1 MQVAQIVG
9 GYSLGG
15 ADLLRRAMGKK
26 KVEEMQHHRAIF
38 SEGAAKNGISKALAD
53 EIFDLM
59 EKFAGYGF
67 NKSHAAAYALLA
79 YHTAWLK
86 HHYTSEFFAG
96 NMTIASDDTDK
107 LKIFHDDAVGN
118 FGITFSPPNVNE
130 GEWRFIP
137 TGNKSICYALGAVK
151 GRPSTCAPTC
161 PDPSCAK
168 A

>member
-1 MQVAQIVG
+1 MDLIPSFCARKHGKEEVTYPHPLMEAVLSETYGIMVYQEQVMQVAQRLG
-9 GYSLGG
+9 GYSLAVLTCCAARWVRKVRGNAAPPRHVRGRGG
-15 ADLLRRAMGKK
+15 QERHSAG
-26 KVEEMQHHRAIF
+26 
-38 SEGAAKNGISKALAD
+38 LAN

-107 LKIFHDDAVGN
+107 SRSSTTMPWA
-118 FGITFSPPNVNE
+118 TSASP
-130 GEWRFIP
+130 
-137 TGNKSICYALGAVK
+137 SH
-151 GRPSTCAPTC
+151 RPM
-161 PDPSCAK
+161 
-168 A
+168 